1 MSTTNKTLKIS
12 DGTVVTLHYTLKV
25 DDEVMDTSQGREPI
39 QFIQGKEQVIPGL
52 EAELYGL
59 SSGDSKKVVVEPEK
73 GYGEVQPEAGLDVP
87 KEEFPEEIP
96 LEPGTELQLRN
107 QNGEI
112 INARIESI
120 KQDNVHLDFNHP
132 LAGKDLHFDVEVV
145 DVREATADEI
155 SQGTIQ

>member
-112 INARIESI
+112 INARIDSI
-120 KQDNVHLDFNHP
+120 KQDSIHLDFNHP
-132 LAGKDLHFDVEVV
+132 LAGKDLHFDVKVV
-145 DVREATADEI
+145 DVREATADEL